1 MTPSSR
7 NSGPFA
13 VAPSVPSPHRRGLSR
28 AALRSETFATYGT
41 HGMTATRIS
50 GSDPKGGTDVPFIAA
65 RTRIRSR
72 PPSPFSSSQFLTYPA
87 IPSPAT
93 KPLLTLT
100 CQRQATKHCDL
111 NFVRHGQLPRVVK
124 CFVLPLSRELQ
135 CSATLI
141 PPRLHTAVP
150 TWPTTAPC
158 INIHASPIHRQR
170 PTSPII
176 HYTVDPAYLCIG
188 SADKSN
194 TFTRTA

>member
-41 HGMTATRIS
+41 HRMTATRIS

-100 CQRQATKHCDL
+100 CQRQANQTL
-111 NFVRHGQLPRVVK
+111 RPQL
-124 CFVLPLSRELQ
+124 C
-135 CSATLI
+135 
-141 PPRLHTAVP
+141 P
-150 TWPTTAPC
+150 TWATSSHC
-158 INIHASPIHRQR
+158 QVLR
-170 PTSPII
+170 PSTLQGAAMLS
-176 HYTVDPAYLCIG
+176 YLDPAEVAYCCSNLAYH
-188 SADKSN
+188 SAMYQHPCKPHSPSP
-194 TFTRTA
+194 THQPHHPL